1 MAQAQLGGASLL
13 ATLDRLGRIAT
24 GADVHEIAAR
34 AAAAIREEFGLAHV
48 AVSLVDD
55 DAGLVRYL
63 AESSLLSASIP
74 PGYTQPL
81 SEGLIGRAIRDGAT
95 VFVADVHEDP
105 DYVEAILGVNSELVI
120 PLKAG
125 ERIIGVL
132 DCEATEPHAL
142 AERAELM
149 ELAASRLAITLD
161 NARLL
166 REQQAAGAALA
177 RKARELELLN
187 EVARAATGDFELRP
201 MMQRIVDAIRR
212 GFGWEFVALIRVDRA
227 GARFVCEALSTDLP
241 TEIYVGYSRG
251 LGSGVVGEV
260 AATGRAILIDDVRA
274 WPNYV
279 ETLPGARSEVCVPA
293 IYRGEVVAL
302 LNLESREVG
311 AFHDQL
317 GLLST
322 IAEQIAGAIVN
333 ARLFDDV
340 RRSAAQLAMLSEVS
354 RTATGSTDLGGLLE
368 RVAQFIHDRL
378 GVPLVSL
385 HLVDHAAGELEL
397 VAHAG
402 STIALGGGGN
412 RAPIGVGVVGRAARS
427 GQVQLVLDVGRDPD
441 FIRINP
447 ATRAE
452 LAAPVRFGEQVLG
465 VLNLESPHAG
475 ALRDAEA
482 IVVTLADQIAGA
494 LRMARVN
501 QRLTDNNRLMADL
514 FSRYVAPDLVQV
526 LLTDPERFRTHGERR
541 EVSVMFADIRG
552 FTGLTQKLSSER
564 VLTLLNEFYASM
576 GEAIFGQRGSINR
589 ILGDGLMAVFGVP
602 ERMTTHASA
611 AVQAG
616 LEMQR
621 RVDELSPRWQDQTGA
636 PLSVAIGINSG
647 EVTVG
652 SIGDPRHLAFT
663 VLGDVVNVAARLETE
678 AKLRGARLLV
688 TDSVRAAVRHVDGVS
703 LGAFELRG
711 RTGEVGIHRLL

>member
-1 MAQAQLGGASLL
+1 MVFGGSGASLL
-13 ATLDRLGRIAT
+13 ATLDRLARIAT
-24 GADVHEIAAR
+24 GADLRVIGER
-34 AAAAIREEFGLAHV
+34 ATAAIREEFGLAYV
-48 AVSLVDD
+48 AIMLLDD
-55 DAGLVRYL
+55 DGAVLHHL
-63 AESSLLSASIP
+63 AESTTLSASTP
-74 PGYTQPL
+74 AGFVLPVT
-81 SEGLIGRAIRDGAT
+81 EGLIGRAIRAGAS
-95 VFVADVHEDP
+95 VFVADVHDDP

-120 PLKAG
+120 PLRAG
-125 ERIIGVL
+125 DRIIGVL
-132 DCEATEPHAL
+132 DCEATEPTAL

-166 REQQAAGAALA
+166 REQAVAGAALA

-187 EVARAATGDFELRP
+187 EVARAATGELELRP

-212 GFGWEFVALIRVDRA
+212 GFGWEFVALVRVERD

-241 TEIYVGYSRG
+241 TEIYVGYSRPY
-251 LGSGVVGEV
+251 GSGVIGEV
-260 AATGRAILIDDVRA
+260 AVTGQTIVIDDVRA

-302 LNLESREVG
+302 LNLESRALA
-311 AFHDQL
+311 AFRDQV

-322 IAEQIAGAIVN
+322 VTEQIAGAIAN
-333 ARLFDDV
+333 ARLFEEV
-340 RRSAAQLAMLSEVS
+340 RRHANQLAMLSDVS
-354 RTATGSTDLGGLLE
+354 LAATASTDLGGLLE
-368 RVAQFIHDRL
+368 RVARFIHDRL

-385 HLVDHAAGELEL
+385 HLLDHLAGELEL

-402 STIALGGGGN
+402 GPVELSGGG
-412 RAPIGVGVVGRAARS
+412 REPIGRGVVGRAART
-427 GQVQLVLDVGRDPD
+427 GVVQVVLDVSRDPD
-441 FIRINP
+441 FVRINP

-452 LAAPVRFGEQVLG
+452 LAAPIRFGEQVLG
-465 VLNLESPHAG
+465 VLNLESPHPS
-475 ALRDAEA
+475 ALRDLEDV
-482 IVVTLADQIAGA
+482 VVTLADQIAGA

-501 QRLTDNNRLMADL
+501 QRLTDNHRLLADL
-514 FSRYVAPDLVQV
+514 FARYVAPDLVQV

-552 FTGLTQKLSSER
+552 FTGLTQRMSSQD
-564 VLTLLNEFYASM
+564 VLRLLNEFYAAM
-576 GEAIFGQRGSINR
+576 GEAIFGQRGSINQ

-602 ERMTTHASA
+602 ERLSGHAAA
-611 AVQAG
+611 AVAAG

-621 RVDELSPRWQDQTGA
+621 RIDALSPRWEALTGG
-636 PLSVAIGINSG
+636 PLSAAIAINTG

-652 SIGDPRHLAFT
+652 TIGDPRHLSFT

-678 AKLRGARLLV
+678 AKARNARLLV
-688 TDSVRAAVRHVDGVS
+688 TDATRAACPGLQAVA
-703 LGAFELRG
+703 LGAVELRG
-711 RTGEVGIHRLL
+711 RTGEVGIHQLL

>member
-1 MAQAQLGGASLL
+1 MGQVFGGSGASLL

-24 GADVHEIAAR
+24 GSDVRAIGER
-34 AAAAIREEFGLAHV
+34 AAAAIREEFGLAYV
-48 AVSLVDD
+48 AILLHDE
-55 DAGLVRYL
+55 DAGVVRHL
-63 AESSLLSASIP
+63 AESTSLNASTP
-74 PGYTQPL
+74 PGYTLPIGT
-81 SEGLIGRAIRDGAT
+81 GLIGRAVRHGAT
-95 VFVADVHEDP
+95 VFVADVHGDP

-120 PLKAG
+120 PLRAG
-125 ERIIGVL
+125 DRIIGVL
-132 DCEATEPHAL
+132 DCEATEPGPL

-149 ELAASRLAITLD
+149 ELAASRLAVTLD

-166 REQQAAGAALA
+166 REQATAGSALA

-187 EVARAATGDFELRP
+187 EVARAATGELELRP

-212 GFGWEFVALIRVDRA
+212 GFGWEFVALIRVDRTA
-227 GARFVCEALSTDLP
+227 ARFVCEALSTELP
-241 TEIYVGYSRG
+241 TEIYVGYSRPF
-251 LGSGVVGEV
+251 GSGVVGEV
-260 AATGRAILIDDVRA
+260 AATGRAVVIDDVRA

-302 LNLESREVG
+302 LNLESRALA

-317 GLLST
+317 ALLST
-322 IAEQIAGAIVN
+322 VTEQIAGAIAN

-340 RRSAAQLAMLSEVS
+340 RRHAAQLAMLSDVS
-354 RTATGSTDLGGLLE
+354 RTATASTDLGGLLE
-368 RVAQFIHDRL
+368 RVARFIHERL

-385 HLVDHAAGELEL
+385 HLLDHLAGELEL

-402 STIALGGGGN
+402 SAIDLAGGG
-412 RAPIGVGVVGRAARS
+412 REAVSRGVVGRAARTGS
-427 GQVQLVLDVGRDPD
+427 VQLVLDVGRDPD
-441 FIRINP
+441 FVRMNP
-447 ATRAE
+447 STRAE
-452 LAAPVRFGEQVLG
+452 LAVPIRFGEQVLG
-465 VLNLESPHAG
+465 VLNLESPHPG
-475 ALRDAEA
+475 PLRDAQEIA
-482 IVVTLADQIAGA
+482 VTLADQIAGA

-501 QRLTDNNRLMADL
+501 QRLTDNNRLLSDL

-541 EVSVMFADIRG
+541 DVSVMFADIRG
-552 FTGLTQKLSSER
+552 FTGLTQRLASEH
-564 VLTLLNEFYASM
+564 VLMLLNEFYAEM

-602 ERMTTHASA
+602 ERLGEHAAA
-611 AVQAG
+611 AVAAG

-621 RVDELSPRWQDQTGA
+621 RAERLSPRWLELTGG
-636 PLSVAIGINSG
+636 PLSVAIAINSG

-663 VLGDVVNVAARLETE
+663 VLGDVVNVAARLEGE
-678 AKLRGARLLV
+678 AKQRGVRLLV
-688 TDSVRAAVRHVDGVS
+688 TDSVRAACGEVVAES
-703 LGAFELRG
+703 LGAIELRG
-711 RTGEVGIHRLL
+711 RVGPVGIHRLL